1 MKEYL
6 LKLIKN
12 WNQAD
17 ADRFHSNCTRDGI
30 EGRYIW
36 HYDDTGITIYRDIT
50 AVHISMTG
58 KVCKLT
64 KEWKSNEWRAF
75 SQLYNLSEDGKDFR
89 TEIPLN
95 NSITETGMFYCEV
108 QRPNYEIGLDF
119 QYDIFENNINE
130 KYFIDYIDQ
139 TVVLFRNLKK
149 VVTSI
154 DEIGYPEVGIPFTKR
169 LRDERGYFWSDFKK
183 WNYSEK
189 QFKERMLNDLSVSIF
204 YLENNIGKLA
214 YKEKIKNYAVES
226 WSML

>member
-1 MKEYL
+1 MKDYL
-6 LKLIKN
+6 VDLIKN

-17 ADRFHSNCTRDGI
+17 ADRFHSNCTRDNI

-36 HYDDTGITIYRDIT
+36 NYDDTGITIYRDIT
-50 AVHISMTG
+50 AVHISTTG
-58 KVCKLT
+58 KICKLT

-75 SQLYNLSEDGKDFR
+75 SQLYNLSEDSKDFR

-95 NSITETGMFYCEV
+95 NLITETGMFYCEV

-139 TVVLFRNLKK
+139 TVILFRNLKK
-149 VVTSI
+149 VVTSV

-169 LRDERGYFWSDFKK
+169 LRDEKGYFWSDFKK
-183 WNYSEK
+183 WNYSEN

-214 YKEKIKNYAVES
+214 YKEKIKDYAIES